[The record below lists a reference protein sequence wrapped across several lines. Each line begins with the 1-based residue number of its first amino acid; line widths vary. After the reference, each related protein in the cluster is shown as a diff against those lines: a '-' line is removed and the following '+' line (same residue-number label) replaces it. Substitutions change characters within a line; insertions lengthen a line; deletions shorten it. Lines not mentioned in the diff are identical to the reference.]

1 MVGFRD
7 RLLLL
12 TGGATAIAIGAVL
25 ASSGLVDVGI
35 GDRVSS
41 GVVTGVSLLVLS
53 LIAAGWYESQD
64 QISDS

>member
-12 TGGATAIAIGAVL
+12 TGGATVIAIGAVL

-41 GVVTGVSLLVLS
+41 GVVTGVSLLALS
-53 LIAAGWYESQD
+53 LIVAGWYEAQEHR
-64 QISDS
+64 SDS